1 MARRGNVVDFDPGDH
16 GHPSWELCRE
26 LAGAAPFGNV
36 GDLADTIAQY
46 IENTECGE
54 EERGS
59 DAPDL
64 SDAQQAIASIRSVI
78 DRAEA
83 RVKELGEC
91 G

>member
-1 MARRGNVVDFDPGDH
+1 VDFDPGER

-26 LAGAAPFGNV
+26 LAGASEAGNV
-36 GDLADTIAQY
+36 GDLADVVAQY
-46 IENTECGE
+46 LENAECSE
-54 EERGS
+54 EERGG

-64 SDAQQAIASIRSVI
+64 FEALEAIGTIRDVI

-83 RVKELGEC
+83 RVKELGER